1 MMKKTIIFTIAS
13 LFIFLPLALQA
24 QRKKVIYRK
33 KTKIE
38 FSDKLIEGKE
48 NNPEGVY
55 VVVPK
60 DRKFKNLLR
69 LRKNFHRELI
79 RDALLFK

>member
-1 MMKKTIIFTIAS
+1 MIIVS
-13 LFIFLPLALQA
+13 LFIFPPLNAEA
-24 QRKKVIYRK
+24 QKKKVIYRK
-33 KTKIE
+33 KTKVE
-38 FSDKLIEGKE
+38 FSDKLIEGSE

-60 DRKFKNLLR
+60 NKRFKQLLR
-69 LRKNFHRELI
+69 LRRNFHKELM